1 MQFALQALPFSRHA
15 QNDMLFASAPLAH
28 GLASLPMPRRAAS
41 LRQAQ
46 RPARLLRPAAAEGG
60 VRILRN
66 EGQAQ
71 GGRLLIS
78 GRMADVCAAL
88 NRLDF
93 NEYAC
98 G

>member
-15 QNDMLFASAPLAH
+15 QNDIHFGHVPAVH
-28 GLASLPMPRRAAS
+28 GLPSLPRRSNAG
-41 LRQAQ
+41 RQAG
-46 RPARLLRPAAAEGG
+46 RPARLMRPSAAHGG

>member
-15 QNDMLFASAPLAH
+15 QNDMQFGHSSALEIAALPLPRATPKCRSPRPV
-28 GLASLPMPRRAAS
+28 SLPVHS
-41 LRQAQ
+41 
-46 RPARLLRPAAAEGG
+46 G

-66 EGQAQ
+66 EAQAE
-71 GGRLLIS
+71 GGRLLMS

-88 NRLDF
+88 NRMAF

>member
-15 QNDMLFASAPLAH
+15 QNDMLFGCAAAPH
-28 GLASLPMPRRAAS
+28 GLAALPRRAAAP
-41 LRQAQ
+41 RPGQ
-46 RPARLLRPAAAEGG
+46 RPARLLRPLAAQGG